1 LNNRKDIGIYPLKQF
16 AHVIHGNPNPQ
27 GRTAMGSPSP
37 NGIRSFGKKASLHG
51 KFKEMNHDGERL
63 GCLGCSL

>member
-1 LNNRKDIGIYPLKQF
+1 MDIGIYPLKQF

-37 NGIRSFGKKASLHG
+37 NGIRSSGKEVSLQNKNLNSRVIHAY
-51 KFKEMNHDGERL
+51 FF
-63 GCLGCSL
+63 S